1 MFAVDGV
8 EGICKLNVSLSRAQC
23 GNSKGICLPSD
34 RLCRIYT
41 PEGEMPQSAL
51 YTDRLMSDRSTT
63 LFRAVYSR
71 ELALEEYAQLVEE
84 VLDPD
89 MAFFL
94 KNSYRSLS
102 FTDGGD

>member
-1 MFAVDGV
+1 
-8 EGICKLNVSLSRAQC
+8 
-23 GNSKGICLPSD
+23 
-34 RLCRIYT
+34 
-41 PEGEMPQSAL
+41 MPQPAL

-84 VLDPD
+84 MLDPD

-94 KNSYRSLS
+94 RHSYRSLA
-102 FTDGGD
+102 FTEGGD